1 MEAWRMLSPIMAMTL
16 RSTFL
21 RLFILGSVLA
31 AASAGFGQ
39 SPGQDLA
46 AKPFHRVVF
55 LGNSITKHGPK
66 KDIGWEGNWGMAATA
81 ESKDYVHLV
90 TAGLAKG
97 QGTAPQIHVQN
108 IAGFE
113 RDHATADVAALLKEA
128 SAFQPDLVILA
139 IGENVPALDTDER
152 KQTFKKQMLKVM
164 KTMKPDAKTTLLV
177 RSSFWANAAK
187 DTVLKEACTE
197 AGGVFVDIQTL
208 GKDAANYAKSERPIK
223 HEGVG
228 RHPGDQGMQAIATA
242 LLQAAAKAR

>member
-1 MEAWRMLSPIMAMTL
+1 MITRFFVSRFLALILSALPLAFVPG
-16 RSTFL
+16 TFAQNSKAH
-21 RLFILGSVLA
+21 FS
-31 AASAGFGQ
+31 
-39 SPGQDLA
+39 
-46 AKPFHRVVF
+46 KVVF

-97 QGTAPQIHVQN
+97 QGATPQIDVQN

-113 RDHATADVAALLKEA
+113 RDYATADVAALLKEA

-139 IGENVPALDTDER
+139 IGENVPALDTEEKKR
-152 KQTFKKQMLKVM
+152 VFKKQVLQVM

-187 DTVLKEACTE
+187 DIVLKEACTE
-197 AGGVFVDIQTL
+197 AGGVFVDIQAL
-208 GKDAANYAKSERPIK
+208 GKDEANYAKSERPIK

-228 RHPGDQGMQAIATA
+228 RHPGDRGMQAIANA